1 MTQGRK
7 VPEFLT
13 KHWPKIE
20 HCLKTPGGEHLLH
33 KHVDVEYGQ
42 KKN

>member
-20 HCLKTPGGEHLLH
+20 HCLKTPEGEHLLH